1 MKKLAFIILAL
12 ITLSWIGCEKS
23 DSDTPSEDV
32 TYTVKYSIV
41 STGDVVIDTI
51 IYLNSAGVE
60 ETLVNQNQFSL
71 SFNSVNSYNGKLYI
85 QGITNNGSS
94 NYSLQVLNGED
105 IVKDN
110 SSSSHSTTPVSFM
123 FNAYFSYS
131 QN

>member
-1 MKKLAFIILAL
+1 MKKLAFILLAL
-12 ITLSWIGCEKS
+12 ITLSWISCEKS
-23 DSDTPSEDV
+23 DSDNPSEDV

-51 IYLNSAGVE
+51 LYLNSAGVE

-71 SFNSVNSYNGKLYI
+71 SFNTVNSYNGKLYI
-85 QGITNNGSS
+85 QGVTNNGSS
-94 NYSLQVLNGED
+94 NYSLKILQGDD
-105 IVKDN
+105 IIKDN
-110 SSSSHSTTPVSFM
+110 SSGAYSTIPTSFM